1 MYLEESIEV
10 IIDPGDRQNSEGLTI
25 ALSAGEEN
33 PHVLLLCVDLNIP
46 KASSPMSQHTS

>member
-10 IIDPGDRQNSEGLTI
+10 IVDPRDKKNSEGLTI
-25 ALSAGEEN
+25 APSAGEEN
-33 PHVLLLCVDLNIP
+33 PHVLLVCVALNIS